1 MTKMIKVKYN
11 KETTKVEGFYPSFIK
26 YNNIVIDEDAK
37 TIDGSPYI
45 EITEEE
51 HQEAL
56 SKQMAVVD
64 GKLIEYVS
72 PTYTEDLRASL
83 QSAVNSEASDR
94 IVSEYPLYKQN
105 NLTMALCA
113 IQNKELCQLK
123 KGVVYELTK
132 EDIETIKAYDAM
144 QAYILNC
151 KSKCTAMQE
160 SLEGMT
166 KQELESYDVTNDT
179 NWN

>member
-1 MTKMIKVKYN
+1 MIKVKYN
-11 KETTKVEGFYPSFIK
+11 QETTKVEGYYPSSIK

-37 TIDGSPYI
+37 TIDGSTYI

-56 SKQMAVVD
+56 GKQMAVVD

-83 QSAVNSEASDR
+83 QSAVNSEASNR
-94 IVSEYPLYKQN
+94 IVSEYPIYKQN
-105 NLTMALCA
+105 NLLMAVCA
-113 IQNKELCQLK
+113 IQNTELCQLK
-123 KGVVYELTK
+123 KGIVYELTK
-132 EDIETIKAYDAM
+132 EDIETIKAYDTM
-144 QAYILNC
+144 QAHILHC
-151 KSKCTAMQE
+151 KSKCTANKL
-160 SLEGMT
+160 SLESMT
-166 KQELESYDVTNDT
+166 KAKLEKYDVTNDA